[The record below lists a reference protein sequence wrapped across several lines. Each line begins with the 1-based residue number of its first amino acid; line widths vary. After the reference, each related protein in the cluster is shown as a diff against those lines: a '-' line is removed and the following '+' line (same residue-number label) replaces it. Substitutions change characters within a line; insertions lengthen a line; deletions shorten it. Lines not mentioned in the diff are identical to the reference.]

1 MAAEVQGLDA
11 WVAHL
16 SQVEIPVL
24 RQTARELARLH
35 QTPNRVDAR
44 SVAQVLLRDPLMVA
58 KLLRHFEQ
66 QRRKGRSTDVLQVEQ
81 VLMMLGLEPFFNTV
95 PAQPLVDDVLQGRVS
110 ALTAVLR
117 VIKRSHRASIFAME
131 WAARRLDMHYDEV
144 RIAALL
150 YHLAELLLWCFAP
163 DRMGE
168 ILSRQQ
174 EDRTL
179 RSKAAQQ
186 AVFGFS
192 SAELQTELAKK
203 WGLPE
208 LLLTLMDERS
218 SQLDRVRNVILAVN
232 LARHS
237 GNGWDDAALPDDYR
251 DIGDFLR
258 LSSDQVMALV
268 GADTG
273 AGVPGSA
280 KA

>member
-35 QTPNRVDAR
+35 QTPNRLDAR

-192 SAELQTELAKK
+192 FAELQTELAKK

-273 AGVPGSA
+273 TGVPDTRND
-280 KA
+280 

>member
-1 MAAEVQGLDA
+1 
-11 WVAHL
+11 
-16 SQVEIPVL
+16 VEIPVL

-192 SAELQTELAKK
+192 FAELQSELAKK

-258 LSSDQVMALV
+258 LSSDQVMAIV
-268 GADTG
+268 GADPG

>member
-1 MAAEVQGLDA
+1 MPDEVKGLNA
-11 WVAHL
+11 WVIHL

-24 RQTARELARLH
+24 RQTARELARLR

-163 DRMGE
+163 DQMSE

-192 SAELQTELAKK
+192 FAELQTELAKK

-237 GNGWDDAALPDDYR
+237 GNGWDDAALPDDFR

-268 GADTG
+268 GADPG
-273 AGVPGSA
+273 AGVPDA
-280 KA
+280 RND